1 VKHKAVKAK
10 AAKPFKAA
18 KPSKTTKP
26 AKSNTKTPIAPVS
39 LFAAHQIEVSCNKQ
53 SATLLFTPHKQCG
66 GHIRFAHEPQPS
78 PTYQHAPQSLPSP
91 LGSVD
96 SDSDI
101 EEELV
106 EGLQHLDFHAGSD
119 PHSDSDPDSQA
130 STGHQ
135 SVPQS
140 VPSSHSC
147 SHAQPPHAGP
157 HSKPQPC
164 KPRGGA
170 KDVWSF
176 FTVVEGKCE
185 CVLCQ

>member
-1 VKHKAVKAK
+1 M
-10 AAKPFKAA
+10 
-18 KPSKTTKP
+18 
-26 AKSNTKTPIAPVS
+26 
-39 LFAAHQIEVSCNKQ
+39 
-53 SATLLFTPHKQCG
+53 
-66 GHIRFAHEPQPS
+66 
-78 PTYQHAPQSLPSP
+78 
-91 LGSVD
+91 GSVD
-96 SDSDI
+96 SDADI

-106 EGLQHLDFHAGSD
+106 EGLQRLDFHAGSD

-140 VPSSHSC
+140 VPSSHSR
-147 SHAQPPHAGP
+147 SRAQPPRAGP
-157 HSKPQPC
+157 HSKPQPR

-176 FTVVEGKCE
+176 FAVVEGKRE